1 MRISDWSSDVCSSDL
16 CSTSPWPK
24 PWGVAFARP
33 PQRQT
38 ATRNSGL
45 TDDGRSHA
53 RRESPRR
60 KQPTSPQNG
69 KAKAPIP
76 PFRGRPDPYRRL
88 RSEEHTSELQS
99 LMRISYAVFCLKKKK
114 TEANIIVLTH
124 KDKTTA

>member
-88 RSEEHTSELQS
+88 LVDMVDVHRELGRA
-99 LMRISYAVFCLKKKK
+99 LGKARGC
-114 TEANIIVLTH
+114 
-124 KDKTTA
+124 TTV

>member
-88 RSEEHTSELQS
+88 LWDMVAVHRGGGRKHGERLHQGRGIARTEERSVGKECDST
-99 LMRISYAVFCLKKKK
+99 
-114 TEANIIVLTH
+114 
-124 KDKTTA
+124 